1 LKTVL
6 ISAGDASGE
15 LHAAALVEELR
26 RREPGVR
33 VLGLGGPAMQKA
45 GVELVVAQRE
55 LAVGGLF
62 EVLRDLG
69 RIVSAWRRM
78 TRALAEAK
86 PDLVILVDS
95 PDFNLPLAKRAKR
108 LGVPVLYY
116 VSPQVWAW
124 RRGRIRRIA
133 QRVDRLAVIF
143 PFEPAVYAGTGLA
156 VDFVGHPLVDRLT
169 PLAAQTDRAAARR
182 ALGLDPDRP
191 LVLLLPGSRRNEVR
205 TTLPLQLAA
214 AAALHARDPRVG
226 FAVAVAP
233 SIDRAAVDEGIA
245 ATKLPALL
253 DLTVL
258 EGRTHEA
265 IRAADVALAK
275 PGTVTLEIALLGTPL
290 VVTTRVNR
298 FTAFLIRRLV
308 RVSSYTMPN
317 LIAGRPVVPEFLQED
332 AQPEEI
338 AEALLGLLSGPARET
353 QLAALA
359 AVREQLGAGGAAQRA
374 AAIAEEM
381 TRGAAR
387 P

>member
-33 VLGLGGPAMQKA
+33 VLGLGGPAMEKA
-45 GVELVVAQRE
+45 GVEVVVPQRE
-55 LAVGGLF
+55 LAVGLGV
-62 EVLRDLG
+62 EVLRDLH

-78 TRALAEAK
+78 VRALAESK

-95 PDFNLPLAKRAKR
+95 PDFNLPFAKRAKR
-108 LGVPVLYY
+108 AGVPVLYY

-124 RRGRIRRIA
+124 RRGRVRKIA
-133 QRVDRLAVIF
+133 ERVDRLAVIF
-143 PFEPAVYAGTGLA
+143 PFEPAVYAGSGLA
-156 VDFVGHPLVDRLT
+156 VDFVGHPLVDRLA
-169 PLAAQTDRAAARR
+169 PLAAESERLAARR
-182 ALGLDPDRP
+182 ALGLDEARP

-233 SIDRAAVDEGIA
+233 SIERATIDEGIA
-245 ATKLPALL
+245 ASRLPALL
-253 DLTVL
+253 DLTVI

-275 PGTVTLEIALLGTPL
+275 PGTVTLEVALLGTPL

-298 FTAFLIRRLV
+298 LTAFLMRRLV
-308 RVSSYTMPN
+308 RVASYTMPN
-317 LIAGRPVVPEFLQED
+317 LIAGRSVVPEFLQED
-332 AQPEEI
+332 AEPGKI
-338 AEALLGLLSGPARET
+338 ADALLGLLAGPARET

-359 AVREQLGAGGAAQRA
+359 SVRAQLGAGGAAGRA
-374 AAIAEEM
+374 AEIAEEM